1 MIFKHALY
9 AVFIAN
15 EKTLTVC
22 LPIITEGI
30 YGIDVILGLSETE
43 FYQLSFSKLRN
54 QTVNERD
61 MKTVRPKHTQQ
72 NKWLLIGLE
81 ENWEKQFS

>member
-1 MIFKHALY
+1 MLFKHALY
-9 AVFIAN
+9 TAFTAN
-15 EKTLTVC
+15 EKKLTVC

-30 YGIDVILGLSETE
+30 YGINVIFDLSETE

-61 MKTVRPKHTQQ
+61 TKTVRPKHTQQ
-72 NKWLLIGLE
+72 NKRLLISLE
-81 ENWEKQFS
+81 EN